1 MFARLTDAT
10 IYQFEQE
17 SSQSDDEL
25 SNFAEGISE
34 PVEEPQP
41 RLEPEPVE
49 EPQPRLEPEQA
60 SEQPEQALEPELAL
74 DPEPPLKK
82 PRFKEMPS
90 REHIDML
97 AQARVEET
105 TKHQT
110 DWGVRL
116 FRALVG
122 IRAAISRHLTSP
134 PYNRNVNLMK
144 DNAFMTSNHV
154 ITGMIKT
161 LKRAGKDVTV
171 HKKPV
176 AEGDIQR
183 LYSSGVFNTD
193 SPATLQ
199 NKVFWDL
206 MLNFGR
212 RGQEGLNSLTKSS
225 FGKFKDDRDHT
236 YYKMTYNEANKTH
249 HGVDSH
255 ENRQEVRMYEKS
267 GDENCPV
274 ASFDFY
280 VSKLSPKCNALFQ
293 QPLLYPK
300 PNCWYANQAMGEKQI
315 ESNDAKDFK

>member
-105 TKHQT
+105 TKQQT

-116 FRALVG
+116 FRGWLTENQYSDKFEELESSILNERLCFFSIQACKQKKGTDYSKSALVG

-154 ITGMIKT
+154 NNGNDKNPKESRQRCYGTQ
-161 LKRAGKDVTV
+161 
-171 HKKPV
+171 KPV

-225 FGKFKDDRDHT
+225 FGKFK
-236 YYKMTYNEANKTH
+236 MTGTIHIIK
-249 HGVDSH
+249 
-255 ENRQEVRMYEKS
+255 
-267 GDENCPV
+267 
-274 ASFDFY
+274 
-280 VSKLSPKCNALFQ
+280 
-293 QPLLYPK
+293 
-300 PNCWYANQAMGEKQI
+300 
-315 ESNDAKDFK
+315 

>member
-1 MFARLTDAT
+1 MFSRLTDAT
-10 IYQFEQE
+10 IYQFEHE
-17 SSQSDDEL
+17 SSQSDDDL
-25 SNFAEGISE
+25 SSATFAEGVS
-34 PVEEPQP
+34 
-41 RLEPEPVE
+41 EPVE

-60 SEQPEQALEPELAL
+60 LEPEPTLKPEPTL
-74 DPEPPLKK
+74 EPEPPLKK

-97 AQARVEET
+97 AQGWLTENQYSDKFEELENSILNDRLCFFYPNLQ
-105 TKHQT
+105 TKKGT
-110 DWGVRL
+110 DYSKS
-116 FRALVG
+116 ALGG
-122 IRAAISRHLTSP
+122 IHAAISRHLTSP

-154 ITGMIKT
+154 ITGMIKS

-183 LYSSGVFNTD
+183 LYSRGVYNTD

-199 NKVFWDL
+199 IKVFWDL

-212 RGQEGLNSLTKSS
+212 RGHEGLNSLTKSP

-236 YYKMTYNEANKTH
+236 YYKMTYNEANKNH

-267 GDENCPV
+267 GDVNCPV
-274 ASFDFY
+274 ALILMY
-280 VSKLSPKCNALFQ
+280 LN
-293 QPLLYPK
+293 
-300 PNCWYANQAMGEKQI
+300 
-315 ESNDAKDFK
+315 